1 MTVLKPTNAPS
12 EAGSTLSAVRRAVD
26 SLGGAAL
33 LLSGLDGLAGAQL
46 LKRAQQPVRLPR
58 CLDPI
63 CGGNILLRALDTN
76 RSMCTDCFHS

>member
-1 MTVLKPTNAPS
+1 MIVLKPTNAPI
-12 EAGSTLSAVRRAVD
+12 EPVSTLSAVRRAVD
-26 SLGGAAL
+26 SLGGGGL
-33 LLSGLDGLAGAQL
+33 LLRGLDGLAGAQL
-46 LKRAQQPVRLPR
+46 LKRAQQPGRLPR